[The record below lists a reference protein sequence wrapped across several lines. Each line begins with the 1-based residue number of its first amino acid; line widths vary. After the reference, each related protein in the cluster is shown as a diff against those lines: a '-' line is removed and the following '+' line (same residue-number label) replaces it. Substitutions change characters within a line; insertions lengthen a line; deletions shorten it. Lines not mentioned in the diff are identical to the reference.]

1 MATSTETASPISLS
15 ALRLIDVDEEKLE
28 LTVQGLDLL
37 DGTPVL
43 DVKPYVPYCDA
54 FPDARAGWVD
64 ELDDE
69 RDRRDRPDDNDDNV

>member
-1 MATSTETASPISLS
+1 LKLVA
-15 ALRLIDVDEEKLE
+15 VDEEKLE

-69 RDRRDRPDDNDDNV
+69 RDGRRDDDENL

>member
-1 MATSTETASPISLS
+1 MKLVA
-15 ALRLIDVDEEKLE
+15 VDEEKLE

-64 ELDDE
+64 ELDENDS
-69 RDRRDRPDDNDDNV
+69 RDKNV

>member
-1 MATSTETASPISLS
+1 M
-15 ALRLIDVDEEKLE
+15 IDVDEEKLE

-69 RDRRDRPDDNDDNV
+69 RDRRDRPDDDDDNV

>member
-1 MATSTETASPISLS
+1 M
-15 ALRLIDVDEEKLE
+15 DEEKLE

-69 RDRRDRPDDNDDNV
+69 RDGRRDDDENL

>member
-1 MATSTETASPISLS
+1 M
-15 ALRLIDVDEEKLE
+15 
-28 LTVQGLDLL
+28 

-64 ELDDE
+64 ELDEEDS
-69 RDRRDRPDDNDDNV
+69 RDDNV

>member
-1 MATSTETASPISLS
+1 MKLVA
-15 ALRLIDVDEEKLE
+15 VDEEKLE